1 MKSIESSPAAKAKGF
16 TLIELLVVMA
26 VVAVLAALLIP
37 ALAASKDVPY
47 RIQCANNL
55 RQIGV
60 AEFVYAGENQDLL
73 PAIGFGA
80 SGNWTWDL
88 PWVNGQQLIN
98 SGCQPATFY
107 CPGTRPRFSDADN
120 WQNTTPGSSLWWY
133 GWTGNAS
140 SSFHTIGYV
149 LTLPYTFSEIYTNWN
164 YTTLPRNITP
174 PPAGGPPFYSGPIF
188 PTMGKVPSADRV
200 LAADVQICNAGTAYA
215 QRYTYNWTYVGG
227 GFHIQHL
234 SAHLI
239 GTVPVGGN
247 LLMLD
252 GNVKWRRFDDM
263 NCRTYS
269 APYFWW

>member
-1 MKSIESSPAAKAKGF
+1 MKSINLKSIERSPAAGAKGF
-16 TLIELLVVMA
+16 TLIELLVVI
-26 VVAVLAALLIP
+26 AVLAVLATLLIP

-60 AEFVYAGENQDLL
+60 AEFVYAGENRDLL
-73 PAIGFGA
+73 PAIGAGSPA
-80 SGNWTWDL
+80 NWAWDL

-107 CPGTRPRFSDADN
+107 CPGTRPRFTDADN
-120 WQNTTPGSSLWWY
+120 WQNTTPGASLWWY
-133 GWTGNAS
+133 GWNGNPVN
-140 SSFHTIGYV
+140 SFHVIGYV
-149 LTLPYTFSEIYTNWN
+149 LTLPNSGGEIYTNWN
-164 YTTLPRNITP
+164 YSTLPQNIT
-174 PPAGGPPFYSGPIF
+174 
-188 PTMGKVPSADRV
+188 PTMGKVRSADRV
-200 LAADVQICNAGTAYA
+200 LAADVQIENGGSVYA
-215 QRYTYNWTYVGG
+215 QRYNYNWTYVGG

-239 GTVPVGGN
+239 GTAPVGGN

-269 APYFWW
+269 APYF